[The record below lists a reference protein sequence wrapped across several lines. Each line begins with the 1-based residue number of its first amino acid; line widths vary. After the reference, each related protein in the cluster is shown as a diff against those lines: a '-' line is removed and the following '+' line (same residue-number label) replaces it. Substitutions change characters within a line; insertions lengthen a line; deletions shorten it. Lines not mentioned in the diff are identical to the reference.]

1 MRMDYKYIEQLLEK
15 YWNCETSVEE
25 ERILHSFFRQEGI
38 PAHLRAYQHIF
49 ACLEEQGQERLD
61 ADFDKRVSAAI
72 KETAETPT
80 VQCIPLKAYIRFR
93 PFYKAAGM
101 IGILLAI
108 GMAAQHSFQ
117 PSNLTEGTPAYAEQ
131 CVDPDAPFTQM
142 PDAPE
147 QQSASANIPGDTLN
161 ILQMGGPRPNGT
173 PTSQA
178 DKGL

>member
-1 MRMDYKYIEQLLEK
+1 MDYKYIEQLLEK

-25 ERILHSFFRQEGI
+25 ERILHSFFRQEDI

-49 ACLEEQGQERLD
+49 VCLGQQGAEKLD
-61 ADFDKRVSAAI
+61 AAFDKRVLEAI
-72 KETAETPT
+72 GKKAEKDT
-80 VQCIPLKAYIRFR
+80 VQCIPLKLYIRFR

-117 PSNLTEGTPAYAEQ
+117 PSDLSEGTPACAEQ
-131 CVDPDAPFTQM
+131 YADPDAPFTQM

-147 QQSASANIPGDTLN
+147 QQSASLISPTDT
-161 ILQMGGPRPNGT
+161 IDRLQMGVPRPSGT

-178 DKGL
+178 KKGL